1 MNDAVR
7 ARDRAVI
14 EAVHALEPAARLQ
27 WRTLVELESPSSDA
41 NALDRALTWIEGALA
56 GLGASIERMPASGKQ
71 GGIGAPDGSAQGA
84 GITVARRGA
93 DDHRRMLLCVHL
105 DTVHAHWPGAT
116 WTEVGSRVVGP
127 GVADMK
133 GGVLVVLLA
142 LRALRTAGVDDLS
155 WTVVATTDEE
165 TGSWA
170 SRDALA
176 ALAPGHAAAFIPEP
190 AMPDGS
196 VVVQRPGSARVGI
209 DVFGRAAHAGR
220 DAANG
225 ISAVTAL
232 CEAVAAAARL
242 ADPPRRIV
250 NMARLVGGEATNI
263 VPDRA
268 SAEGNIRWQ
277 SEADGQALMAGLRA
291 LGRGAPDDLPHVV
304 VDIRVNRPVKE
315 RSQAVEALVR
325 CMADAA
331 GVLGLQVGAG
341 FTGGVSDGNIVQAAG
356 VPTIDGMGVRGGNL
370 HRSDEFAELD
380 SLGERAALLALT
392 MLRVRDSIRA

>member
-1 MNDAVR
+1 MSDAVQ

-14 EAVHALEPAARLQ
+14 ESVHALEPAARLQ

-71 GGIGAPDGSAQGA
+71 GGLGAPDGSAQGA
-84 GITVARRGA
+84 GITVAKRGA

-325 CMADAA
+325 CMEDAA

>member
-1 MNDAVR
+1 MSDAVQ

-71 GGIGAPDGSAQGA
+71 GGLGAPDGSAQGA
-84 GITVARRGA
+84 GITVAKRGA

-325 CMADAA
+325 CMEDAA

-370 HRSDEFAELD
+370 HRSDEFAELG

>member
-1 MNDAVR
+1 MSDAVQ

-71 GGIGAPDGSAQGA
+71 GGLGAPDGSAQGA
-84 GITVARRGA
+84 VITVAKRGA

-325 CMADAA
+325 CMEDAA

-370 HRSDEFAELD
+370 HRSDEFAELG

>member
-1 MNDAVR
+1 MSDAVQ

-325 CMADAA
+325 CMEDAA

>member
-71 GGIGAPDGSAQGA
+71 GGLGAPDGSAQGA
-84 GITVARRGA
+84 GITVAKRGA

-325 CMADAA
+325 CMEDAA

>member
-1 MNDAVR
+1 
-7 ARDRAVI
+7 
-14 EAVHALEPAARLQ
+14 
-27 WRTLVELESPSSDA
+27 LVELESPSSDA

-325 CMADAA
+325 CIEDAA

-370 HRSDEFAELD
+370 HRSDEFAELG

>member
-27 WRTLVELESPSSDA
+27 WRALVELESPSSDTS
-41 NALDRALTWIEGALA
+41 ALDRALTWIEGALA

-71 GGIGAPDGSAQGA
+71 GGLGAPDGSAQGA
-84 GITVARRGA
+84 GITVAKRGA

-116 WTEVGSRVVGP
+116 WTEAGSRVVGP

-277 SEADGQALMAGLRA
+277 SEVDGRVLMAGLRA
-291 LGRGAPDDLPHVV
+291 LGRGGPDDLPHVV

-315 RSQAVEALVR
+315 RSDAVEALVR
-325 CMADAA
+325 CMQDAA

-370 HRSDEFAELD
+370 HRSDEFAELG